1 MRLISR
7 LNLFQSLLILIAIFF
22 IGVSWRAIHLD
33 PDGMHEGFHLLLAVS
48 ATKGIFPPEVFTR
61 YGIIQPSIEGF
72 WLLFQE
78 NNLVSLRVLTF
89 IFILSGFLG
98 ILLIGRKLIIGYLSW
113 LPATIWLWMNPINDF
128 FQPLTQSTWPN
139 LVGHN
144 FVIWMFF
151 FLIKQERNELGKI
164 SSFFLFGTFVG
175 ALPLVRL
182 QFLTYS
188 LLFLLIVFL
197 SFGTKKL
204 LVTVISSALIP
215 VALNFIFE
223 LKGESL
229 RNYLAQ
235 VTFVG
240 ITERERLGN
249 IEAISQNFFEFFVAT
264 IMPSLIIC
272 MILGILIV
280 TSTNQIKL
288 KHKSL
293 VLSFLSFGLFLAFNL
308 SSNVWWTNVMT
319 KLQIWFCG
327 GALVVIFTI
336 LSQQVISQR
345 KNNRK
350 RLALKHY
357 LFNLSLQ
364 TRYSLY
370 FISAYF
376 AVLSPPLM
384 FNNGTMRYVGPFLV
398 LAVILLFRL
407 CQQKLLRRVFL
418 SLMSFLMT
426 VSLALSLVGAIKY
439 ISIDRVPIEN
449 SFSYKGMYATPEKM
463 AEHQME
469 IGVINYLRSDLK
481 KQNISGKEIIFT
493 CSNGIYHVDDDIIY
507 GDTSNW
513 YQLDM
518 VENELSYVLRKF
530 RSLSKNS
537 HIVGCLY
544 SKNQIDNLV
553 KSGLL
558 EIKVLEY
565 SEYSKTYSF
574 LAYTL

>member
-1 MRLISR
+1 
-7 LNLFQSLLILIAIFF
+7 
-22 IGVSWRAIHLD
+22 
-33 PDGMHEGFHLLLAVS
+33 
-48 ATKGIFPPEVFTR
+48 
-61 YGIIQPSIEGF
+61 
-72 WLLFQE
+72 
-78 NNLVSLRVLTF
+78 
-89 IFILSGFLG
+89 
-98 ILLIGRKLIIGYLSW
+98 
-113 LPATIWLWMNPINDF
+113 
-128 FQPLTQSTWPN
+128 
-139 LVGHN
+139 
-144 FVIWMFF
+144 MFF
-151 FLIKQERNELGKI
+151 FLIKQERKELDKI
-164 SSFFLFGTFVG
+164 SSFLLFGTLVG
-175 ALPLVRL
+175 ALPFIRL

-188 LLFLLIVFL
+188 LLFLLFVFL

-204 LVTVISSALIP
+204 MVTVISSAFIP
-215 VALNFIFE
+215 LGLNFIFE
-223 LKGESL
+223 LRGDSL

-235 VTFVG
+235 VSFVG

-249 IEAISQNFFEFFVAT
+249 IEEISKNVFEFFVAL
-264 IMPSLIIC
+264 IMPSLIVC
-272 MILGILIV
+272 MFFGMLIV

-288 KHKSL
+288 RHKSL
-293 VLSFLSFGLFLAFNL
+293 VLSLLSLGLFLAFQL

-350 RLALKHY
+350 PLVLKYY

-364 TRYSLY
+364 TRYALY
-370 FISAYF
+370 FISAFF

-384 FNNGTMRYVGPFLV
+384 FNSGTVRYVGHFLI

-418 SLMSFLMT
+418 SLMGFMMT
-426 VSLALSLVGAIKY
+426 ASLALSLVGAIKY

-449 SFSYKGMYATPEKM
+449 SFSYKGMHATPEKM
-463 AEHQME
+463 VEHQME
-469 IGVINYLRSDLK
+469 LGVINYLRSDLK

-493 CSNGIYHVDDDIIY
+493 CSNGIYHVDNDIIY

-518 VENELSYVLRKF
+518 AENELSYVLRKF
-530 RSLSKNS
+530 RSLPKNS

-544 SKNQIDNLV
+544 SKNQIDYLV

-574 LAYTL
+574 LAYRL